1 MAPRKARDNPSGG
14 TDCPPARL
22 PCRSGG
28 GAFRLACYGARMTD
42 NTMAAAQA
50 RAAAPS
56 VSTASANG
64 TTFAVILS
72 LSFCHLLNDMMQ
84 SLVPALY
91 PILKDSYGLSFGQ
104 VGMITLAFQCTASM
118 LQPVV
123 GFYTDKKPQPYSL
136 MVGMGFT
143 LVGLLLMSR
152 ADSYPMILLAA
163 ALIGM
168 GSSVFHP
175 EASRVARMAA
185 GGRYGLAQSLFQV
198 GGNMGSAAGPLLAA
212 FIVVPRGQH
221 SIVWFSGAALIAM
234 TVLFQVGG
242 WYGRRRAMQKPAAR
256 GKAAA
261 TAPALPRARV
271 IAAVAVLVALLFS
284 KNVYSAS
291 LGSYFTFYLITKFG
305 VTVQTAQFY
314 LFAFLV
320 GIVAG
325 TIAGGAVGDRIGR
338 IPVMWFSILGAL
350 PFALMLPYAS
360 LLWTGVLAVVVAMIM
375 ASAFSAILV
384 YAQELMPGRVG
395 LVAGMF
401 FGFSFGL
408 GGLGAAALGQL
419 ADATSIE
426 TVYKLTPFLL
436 LLGLLTAFLP
446 RQPGEPRNRH

>member
-1 MAPRKARDNPSGG
+1 
-14 TDCPPARL
+14 
-22 PCRSGG
+22 
-28 GAFRLACYGARMTD
+28 
-42 NTMAAAQA
+42 MAAGVGAA
-50 RAAAPS
+50 GAAPAAAS
-56 VSTASANG
+56 SLSTASANS

-91 PILKDSYGLSFGQ
+91 PILKDSYALSFGQ
-104 VGMITLAFQCTASM
+104 VGLITLAFQCTASM
-118 LQPVV
+118 LQPLV
-123 GFYTDKKPQPYSL
+123 GMYTDRKPQPYSL

-143 LVGLLLMSR
+143 LVGLLLMSQ
-152 ADSYPMILLAA
+152 ANTYPLILLAA

-212 FIVVPRGQH
+212 FIVVPRGQQ

-242 WYGRRRAMQKPAAR
+242 WYSRRRATQKPAMR

-261 TAPALPRARV
+261 AGATQTLPRARV
-271 IAAVAVLVALLFS
+271 ITAVAVLVALLFS

-291 LGSYFTFYLITKFG
+291 LGSYFTFYLISKFG
-305 VTVQTAQFY
+305 VGVQTAQFY

-325 TIAGGAVGDRIGR
+325 TIAGGAVGDKIGR

-350 PFALMLPYAS
+350 PFALMLPYAN
-360 LLWTGVLAVVVAMIM
+360 LFWTGVLAVTVAMIM

>member
-1 MAPRKARDNPSGG
+1 MSDS
-14 TDCPPARL
+14 TLPA
-22 PCRSGG
+22 
-28 GAFRLACYGARMTD
+28 GA
-42 NTMAAAQA
+42 A
-50 RAAAPS
+50 RAAAIPAAATPS
-56 VSTASANG
+56 LSTSASG

-91 PILKDSYGLSFGQ
+91 PILKDSYALTYSQ
-104 VGMITLAFQCTASM
+104 VGLITLAFQCTASM

-123 GFYTDKKPQPYSL
+123 GMYTDRKPQPYSL

-152 ADSYPMILLAA
+152 ADSYPSILVAA

-198 GGNMGSAAGPLLAA
+198 GGNMGSASGPLLAA
-212 FIVVPRGQH
+212 FIVVPRGQQ
-221 SIVWFSGAALIAM
+221 SIVWFCGAALLAM
-234 TVLFQVGG
+234 LVLFQVGG
-242 WYGRRRAMQKPAAR
+242 WYARRRASQKPVAR
-256 GKAAA
+256 KATA
-261 TAPALPRARV
+261 TSAVAAPALSRGRV
-271 IAAVAVLVALLFS
+271 IGAVMVLVALLFS

-291 LGSYFTFYLITKFG
+291 LGSYFTFYLIARFG
-305 VTVQTAQFY
+305 VSIETAQFY

-320 GIVAG
+320 GIVIG
-325 TIAGGAVGDRIGR
+325 TLLGGLVGDRVGR

-350 PFALMLPYAS
+350 PFALMLPWAS
-360 LLWTGVLAVVVAMIM
+360 LFWTGVLAVTVAMIM

-408 GGLGAAALGQL
+408 GGLGAAALGAI
-419 ADATSIE
+419 ADVAGIE
-426 TVYKLTPFLL
+426 AVYKVTPLLL

-446 RQPGEPRNRH
+446 RHPGRATLRA

>member
-1 MAPRKARDNPSGG
+1 MATGSAP
-14 TDCPPARL
+14 
-22 PCRSGG
+22 
-28 GAFRLACYGARMTD
+28 
-42 NTMAAAQA
+42 AAA
-50 RAAAPS
+50 
-56 VSTASANG
+56 STVPTASPASANS

-91 PILKDSYGLSFGQ
+91 PILKESYGLTFGQ
-104 VGMITLAFQCTASM
+104 VGLITLAFQCTASM

-123 GFYTDKKPQPYSL
+123 GMYTDRKPQPYSL

-152 ADSYPMILLAA
+152 ADSYPSILFAA

-198 GGNMGSAAGPLLAA
+198 GGNMGSASGPLLAA

-221 SIVWFSGAALIAM
+221 SIVWFSAAALLAM
-234 TVLFQVGG
+234 FVLFQVGG
-242 WYGRRRAMQKPAAR
+242 WYARRRAEQKPTVRKSAAS
-256 GKAAA
+256 G
-261 TAPALPRARV
+261 APPVLSRRRV
-271 IAAVAVLVALLFS
+271 GIAVAILVALLFS

-291 LGSYFTFYLITKFG
+291 LGSYFTLYLISKFG
-305 VTVQTAQFY
+305 IDVQTAQFY

-320 GIVAG
+320 GIVGG
-325 TIAGGAVGDRIGR
+325 TILGGAVGDRVGR

-350 PFALMLPYAS
+350 PFALMLPYAN
-360 LLWTGVLAVVVAMIM
+360 LFWTGVLAVGVAMIM

-384 YAQELMPGRVG
+384 YAQELLPGRVG

-408 GGLGAAALGQL
+408 GGLGAAALGEL
-419 ADATSIE
+419 ADWTSIE
-426 TVYKLTPFLL
+426 TVYKVTPFLL
-436 LLGLLTAFLP
+436 LLGILTAFLP
-446 RQPGEPRNRH
+446 RQPGEPRNVR